1 MKNQSHLF
9 DTDVEKHLLET
20 STCHGLFRIANK
32 QYHIVRR
39 GLWFVIVIGCL
50 SFLALQLYES
60 FNSFLKYELKTSITV
75 VEQNKLELPRITICS
90 SNLFMRSQIN
100 QMDYELLEQVLNDFQ
115 KEAELFKKKHFGDS
129 IITEELKEQFSD
141 ISNTFWN
148 LTTKFKIK
156 EAEILQN
163 HKSK

>member
-1 MKNQSHLF
+1 
-9 DTDVEKHLLET
+9 
-20 STCHGLFRIANK
+20 
-32 QYHIVRR
+32 
-39 GLWFVIVIGCL
+39 
-50 SFLALQLYES
+50 
-60 FNSFLKYELKTSITV
+60 
-75 VEQNKLELPRITICS
+75 
-90 SNLFMRSQIN
+90 
-100 QMDYELLEQVLNDFQ
+100 MDYELLEQVLNDFQ